1 VHTDEPPIYVMPCG
15 AHTVNF
21 ECLVGL
27 YNANL
32 SIDSKTK
39 EYVCNAHCPQCR
51 NSSPPIKG
59 DLSNIQI
66 VREEYIKMSQHPT
79 NDQFECYMCK
89 SPFKSLFELGVHRKK
104 CEQFPTKCPM
114 KSFSNINDEYK
125 QCGGTIYGK
134 NKTALEKHKY
144 NSCKYAKCKHFR
156 HHTFPH
162 DKIQLHEKMCKLML
176 TIITNGVKLRQI
188 GDCIQSIQKDN
199 WEANEQNLEKI
210 KEIFVVSNK
219 MVKSFEKITN
229 CNNQSYQNI
238 NESTHLSH
246 ILLREISNIFES
258 GYMVR

>member
-1 VHTDEPPIYVMPCG
+1 
-15 AHTVNF
+15 
-21 ECLVGL
+21 
-27 YNANL
+27 
-32 SIDSKTK
+32 
-39 EYVCNAHCPQCR
+39 
-51 NSSPPIKG
+51 
-59 DLSNIQI
+59 
-66 VREEYIKMSQHPT
+66 
-79 NDQFECYMCK
+79 
-89 SPFKSLFELGVHRKK
+89 
-104 CEQFPTKCPM
+104 
-114 KSFSNINDEYK
+114 
-125 QCGGTIYGK
+125 
-134 NKTALEKHKY
+134 
-144 NSCKYAKCKHFR
+144 
-156 HHTFPH
+156 
-162 DKIQLHEKMCKLML
+162 ML